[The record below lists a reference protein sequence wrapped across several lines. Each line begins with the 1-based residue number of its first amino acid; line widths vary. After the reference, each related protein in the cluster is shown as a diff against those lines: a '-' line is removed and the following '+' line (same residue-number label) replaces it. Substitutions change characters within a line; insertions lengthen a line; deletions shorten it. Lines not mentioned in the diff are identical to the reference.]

1 MNPNQITLDS
11 KPPFQRIYRRFQ
23 PDEGLLQIKFSTT
36 FVSSSVEAYR
46 QCGERL
52 AHYARERHGP
62 TVIIGQGGGSSLGT
76 IPILYVLLRLLLINS
91 SSTDKVI
98 ST

>member
-1 MNPNQITLDS
+1 MLLHVHAGTGRAFVWLVNPNQITLDS

-36 FVSSSVEAYR
+36 FVSSSGEAYR

-62 TVIIGQGGGSSLGT
+62 TVIIGQGDCRRNA
-76 IPILYVLLRLLLINS
+76 YV
-91 SSTDKVI
+91 
-98 ST
+98 